1 MTDSNQIDE
10 QVADMIDEQVLRI
23 LPTVMLLR
31 LDRCFPNTP
40 IIKSVIE
47 QKGSPSV
54 HRYSSEPDY
63 NTDKFTEWQDMA
75 YRQLRTNQLQQLE
88 RMAIRECEKISGNI
102 VPSMPPRLMHEIE
115 RREAIRMRMEK
126 LGVDI
131 E

>member
-1 MTDSNQIDE
+1 MKDMSTEIDTG
-10 QVADMIDEQVLRI
+10 VAAPESKPVGTIIDGFETFI
-23 LPTVMLLR
+23 GGPCGLLEGEISIPA
-31 LDRCFPNTP
+31 CGN
-40 IIKSVIE
+40 
-47 QKGSPSV
+47 
-54 HRYSSEPDY
+54 Y

-102 VPSMPPRLMHEIE
+102 VPSMPPRLMYEIE